1 VKADSARTAVL
12 QTPSAGAGSVSTKP
26 TSTASTASA
35 ADATSSS
42 SVSTADAAAVAAI
55 AAPVTA
61 PVAAT
66 DDPAAY
72 VSPCGC
78 WKGRTVES
86 FAWTDLSPEA
96 RDMYI
101 DIKYTHDF
109 KVRDRTY
116 MTNKK
121 KVSTLMALFFL
132 LSLSVVISRS

>member
-1 VKADSARTAVL
+1 VKADSARTAIL

-35 ADATSSS
+35 ADATTTGSN
-42 SVSTADAAAVAAI
+42 STADAAAVTAI
-55 AAPVTA
+55 TAPVTATA

-86 FAWTDLSPEA
+86 FMWTDLSPEA

-121 KVSTLMALFFL
+121 KVRSLMALF
-132 LSLSVVISRS
+132 